1 MIWLGIVVFVL
12 IVAFL
17 LFLLF
22 WASWSIS
29 AGVYVKAGCQL
40 NTTGK
45 VVALTYDDGPEP
57 ATTLP
62 LLEVLKKYEAKATF
76 FCIGH
81 KVEQYPDIIRQIVA
95 EGHTIGNHSYGHEGR
110 FPLYG
115 KQKMKADLLKA
126 QQVLQGASGQEVSLF
141 RPPFGVTNPTV
152 RSVLKELGWTTVGW
166 SLRSLDTQASTA
178 DKVLHRIKRKLKP
191 GVIIL
196 LHDRMPFCA
205 ELTEKLL
212 IHLTEKG
219 YQCANEINGTNV
231 PMRILRE
238 RSLK

>member
-17 LFLLF
+17 LF

-29 AGVYVKAGCQL
+29 AGVYVKAVCNL
-40 NTTGK
+40 NTTEK

-62 LLEVLKKYEAKATF
+62 LLEVLKKYDAKATF
-76 FCIGH
+76 FCVGH
-81 KVEQYPDIIRQIVA
+81 KAEQYPDIVEQIVA
-95 EGHTIGNHSYGHEGR
+95 EGHTIGNHSYSHEGK

-126 QQVLQGASGQEVSLF
+126 QQILQGASGQDISLF

-152 RSVLKELGWTTVGW
+152 RSVIKELGWITIGW
-166 SLRSLDTQASTA
+166 SLRSLDTQAPTA
-178 DKVLHRIKRKLKP
+178 DKVLCRIKRKLKP

-205 ELTEKLL
+205 ELTESLL
-212 IHLTEKG
+212 IHLTENG
-219 YQCANEINGTNV
+219 YKCADKTQ
-231 PMRILRE
+231 
-238 RSLK
+238 